1 MEEKKDNINVKALA
15 IKRWKR
21 LSPFYLTVVILL
33 TIYYWVLNQNVPG
46 DFWSYFVYA
55 QNFYW
60 AIKGDVGTRVPASYH
75 FGYLILDFYLFIV
88 WTRVIEYTKNDRLL
102 RIFWCMLV
110 FSIVYRC
117 VIPQITGNAILAY
130 TMPWGMFDAFSV
142 GGILAIRTKEKKPLL
157 KTGHISA
164 IVAVLLFI
172 ICVVSMMRA
181 NNVGGG
187 RAITMFSTSNNYGES
202 PITMQIFTV
211 MTLLSCSLI
220 RYCLSIKKNCIFTNN
235 KIANLGGL
243 SYELH
248 VLHFPILFFVA
259 QVVENKWIVGIA
271 AFLITIGLS
280 KLWKLIYK

>member
-1 MEEKKDNINVKALA
+1 M
-15 IKRWKR
+15 
-21 LSPFYLTVVILL
+21 L

-130 TMPWGMFDAFSV
+130 TMPWGLFDAFSV

-187 RAITMFSTSNNYGES
+187 KGYN
-202 PITMQIFTV
+202 
-211 MTLLSCSLI
+211 
-220 RYCLSIKKNCIFTNN
+220 
-235 KIANLGGL
+235 
-243 SYELH
+243 H
-248 VLHFPILFFVA
+248 VLYVK
-259 QVVENKWIVGIA
+259 Q
-271 AFLITIGLS
+271 
-280 KLWKLIYK
+280 LW

>member
-1 MEEKKDNINVKALA
+1 MLKQKYFLADIFILSAEKQP
-15 IKRWKR
+15 IK
-21 LSPFYLTVVILL
+21 LSWRKIVCLP
-33 TIYYWVLNQNVPG
+33 
-46 DFWSYFVYA
+46 
-55 QNFYW
+55 
-60 AIKGDVGTRVPASYH
+60 IKGDVGTRVPASYH

-181 NNVGGG
+181 NNVGG
-187 RAITMFSTSNNYGES
+187 
-202 PITMQIFTV
+202 
-211 MTLLSCSLI
+211 
-220 RYCLSIKKNCIFTNN
+220 
-235 KIANLGGL
+235 
-243 SYELH
+243 
-248 VLHFPILFFVA
+248 
-259 QVVENKWIVGIA
+259 
-271 AFLITIGLS
+271 
-280 KLWKLIYK
+280 

>member
-1 MEEKKDNINVKALA
+1 M
-15 IKRWKR
+15 
-21 LSPFYLTVVILL
+21 L

-271 AFLITIGLS
+271 AFLITIGLL

>member
-1 MEEKKDNINVKALA
+1 MTRKLIEEKKDNINVKALA

-130 TMPWGMFDAFSV
+130 TMPWGKFDAFSV
-142 GGILAIRTKEKKPLL
+142 GGILAIRTKGKE
-157 KTGHISA
+157 T
-164 IVAVLLFI
+164 VVEDRTY
-172 ICVVSMMRA
+172 IC
-181 NNVGGG
+181 
-187 RAITMFSTSNNYGES
+187 YCCC
-202 PITMQIFTV
+202 FTV
-211 MTLLSCSLI
+211 YNLCGF
-220 RYCLSIKKNCIFTNN
+220 YDEGKQC
-235 KIANLGGL
+235 LGGKG
-243 SYELH
+243 YNH
-248 VLHFPILFFVA
+248 VLYVK
-259 QVVENKWIVGIA
+259 Q
-271 AFLITIGLS
+271 
-280 KLWKLIYK
+280 LW